1 MKQRPSLPHRSR
13 GVVLMGLVVL
23 LALGGVAVTQF
34 AESAATA
41 RQREREAELLWVG
54 QQYRQAIES
63 YYRASPGLNKH
74 LPVSFDELLR
84 DPRFPQPVRHLRRL
98 YSDPMQPEAPWGLL
112 RRGSQIIGVYS
123 QSEGVPLRRTGFA
136 AGSESFEGAGQYS
149 DWRFMFVPRAA
160 PGPAGPAPTRPT
172 ASSVSTTPAS
182 P

>member
-1 MKQRPSLPHRSR
+1 MKQHPAQRSR

-23 LALGGVAVTQF
+23 LALGGVAVAQF
-34 AESAATA
+34 AESAATV
-41 RQREREAELLWVG
+41 RQRELEAELLWVG

-98 YSDPMQPEAPWGLL
+98 YSDPIQPEVPWGTL
-112 RRGSQIIGVYS
+112 RRGNQIIGVYS
-123 QSEGVPLRRTGFA
+123 QSGDAPLRRTGFA
-136 AGSESFEGAGQYS
+136 AGLESFEGAGQYS
-149 DWRFMFVPRAA
+149 DWRFMFVPRAT
-160 PGPAGPAPTRPT
+160 PGPAVPAAPRPP
-172 ASSVSTTPAS
+172 ASSVSTTSAS

>member
-1 MKQRPSLPHRSR
+1 
-13 GVVLMGLVVL
+13 MGLVVL

-34 AESAATA
+34 AETAATA

-98 YSDPMQPEAPWGLL
+98 YPDPMQPEAPWGLL
-112 RRGSQIIGVYS
+112 RRGSQCRNPPDYWPPRSSMKFRPAFQGFPRKLRATAQRY
-123 QSEGVPLRRTGFA
+123 LRR
-136 AGSESFEGAGQYS
+136 GQP
-149 DWRFMFVPRAA
+149 M
-160 PGPAGPAPTRPT
+160 T
-172 ASSVSTTPAS
+172 A
-182 P
+182 

>member
-1 MKQRPSLPHRSR
+1 MKRPLRLRQRSR

-34 AESAATA
+34 AESAATV

-54 QQYRQAIES
+54 QQYRQALES

-84 DPRFPQPVRHLRRL
+84 DSRFPQPVRHLRRL
-98 YSDPMQPEAPWGLL
+98 YPDPMQPEVPWGTL

-123 QSEGVPLRRTGFA
+123 QSDGAPLRRTGFA
-136 AGSESFEGAGQYS
+136 AGLESFEGTSQYS
-149 DWRFMFVPRAA
+149 DWRFMFVPRTA
-160 PGPAGPAPTRPT
+160 PGPAVPAVPRPT
-172 ASSVSTTPAS
+172 ASSVSTTSAS